1 MCLSPNRWRDTRH
14 PCSHSPANHSD
25 LWREIRVSNQSC
37 FSHNHFAAACDIFK
51 GRYNLSELG
60 RELGMPR
67 GVLNNK
73 FDPANEKHKLT
84 ALDLIALYRTTGD
97 DTLFDGLLFDCGL
110 TATKLP
116 AAAAPTPEARAQQAL
131 NAGAQILGVTAQ
143 ATTILAGDRVTKS
156 HRNTVVGGLWAG
168 IEHLVLL
175 ATEVEDRFHAIPS
188 LACAADMARAA
199 LGA

>member
-1 MCLSPNRWRDTRH
+1 M
-14 PCSHSPANHSD
+14 
-25 LWREIRVSNQSC
+25 SNQSR
-37 FSHNHFAAACDIFK
+37 FSHNHFSAACDVFK
-51 GRYNLSELG
+51 QAHNLSELE
-60 RELGMPR
+60 REFGLPKGT
-67 GVLNNK
+67 LHNK
-73 FDPANEKHKLT
+73 FNPASEKHKLS
-84 ALDLIALYRTTGD
+84 ALDLIGLYQATGD

-110 TATKLP
+110 TAVRLP
-116 AAAAPTPEARAQQAL
+116 GAAPVAPEARAQQAL

-143 ATTILAGDRVTKS
+143 ATTLLAGDRVTKS

-199 LGA
+199 IGA

>member
-1 MCLSPNRWRDTRH
+1 M
-14 PCSHSPANHSD
+14 
-25 LWREIRVSNQSC
+25 SNQSC
-37 FSHNHFAAACDIFK
+37 FSHNHFAAACDTFK
-51 GRYNLSELG
+51 KDRYNLSQLE
-60 RELGMPR
+60 RELGMPK
-67 GVLNNK
+67 GTLHNK
-73 FDPANEKHKLT
+73 INSASEKHKLT
-84 ALDLIALYRTTGD
+84 ALDLIALYHATGD
-97 DTLFDGLLFDCGL
+97 DILFDGLLFDCGL

-143 ATTILAGDRVTKS
+143 ATTLLAGDRVTKS

-199 LGA
+199 IGA

>member
-1 MCLSPNRWRDTRH
+1 MFEQTATKQPHLNAACAL
-14 PCSHSPANHSD
+14 
-25 LWREIRVSNQSC
+25 
-37 FSHNHFAAACDIFK
+37 FAA
-51 GRYNLSELG
+51 RYSIADVA
-60 RELGMPR
+60 REAGIGDQMLR
-67 GVLNNK
+67 NKLNP
-73 FDPANEKHKLT
+73 DQPHQLT
-84 ALDLIALYRTTGD
+84 VRDLVALYHATGD

-110 TATKLP
+110 TAVRLP
-116 AAAAPTPEARAQQAL
+116 AAATAAPEARAQQAL
-131 NAGAQILGVTAQ
+131 NASAQIMGVTAQ

-175 ATEVEDRFHAIPS
+175 ATEIEDRFHAVPS

>member
-1 MCLSPNRWRDTRH
+1 M
-14 PCSHSPANHSD
+14 
-25 LWREIRVSNQSC
+25 SNQSC
-37 FSHNHFAAACDIFK
+37 FSHNHFAAACDTFK
-51 GRYNLSELG
+51 KDRYNLSQLE
-60 RELGMPR
+60 RELGMPK
-67 GVLNNK
+67 GTLHNK
-73 FDPANEKHKLT
+73 FNSASEKHKLT
-84 ALDLIALYRTTGD
+84 ALDLIALYHATGD
-97 DTLFDGLLFDCGL
+97 DILFDGLLFDCGL

-143 ATTILAGDRVTKS
+143 ATTLLAGDRVTKS
-156 HRNTVVGGLWAG
+156 HRNTVVTGIWAG

-175 ATEVEDRFHAIPS
+175 ATEVEDRFHAVPG

>member
-1 MCLSPNRWRDTRH
+1 M
-14 PCSHSPANHSD
+14 
-25 LWREIRVSNQSC
+25 SNQSC

-116 AAAAPTPEARAQQAL
+116 AAAAPTPEARAQRAL

-199 LGA
+199 IGA